1 MNIGEK
7 IRQLRISK
15 LMTQADLAGDQ
26 ITRNMLCSIE
36 RGAALPSLQTACY
49 LAERLNVP
57 VGFLLSEES
66 DALAYRKMTAMPNVR
81 RALAAGDYIGC
92 LAILN
97 AAFGTER
104 DDEIALV
111 RAECEYYAAKAAFDN
126 GQLRAAA
133 AGFDRA
139 LSAARQT
146 LYDTDWMRIR
156 AAVYFRYLS
165 ELSPTLSSD
174 MLEEAELASARSVGD
189 DFCAYVM
196 AKDALLHEREGELM
210 DYLARNANT
219 LYADHLAALRLMRS
233 GEAKEALAAFERLLS
248 REELGI
254 GVLMYEILGDMEL
267 CCRQNDDYKRAYE
280 FASTRLGLTERL
292 LSEI

>member
-1 MNIGEK
+1 MNYKEATKILGE
-7 IRQLRISK
+7 
-15 LMTQADLAGDQ
+15 
-26 ITRNMLCSIE
+26 
-36 RGAALPSLQTACY
+36 
-49 LAERLNVP
+49 
-57 VGFLLSEES
+57 
-66 DALAYRKMTAMPNVR
+66 
-81 RALAAGDYIGC
+81 ALAAEPAVI
-92 LAILN
+92 N
-97 AAFGTER
+97 FN
-104 DDEIALV
+104 
-111 RAECEYYAAKAAFDN
+111 AAKAAFDN